1 MRATKKV
8 GALLFITSVFLMNL
22 AATVITP
29 VLPYFI
35 INLGIDMKVYGG
47 IGTATSVVNLF
58 LRIPFST
65 LIPIIGYFSSLALG
79 GTILFVSRIFYVLSS
94 LGIWALYTFI
104 AAYFFSSARFSFIMI
119 ARSSIVARFTPQTRR
134 GMALGGIASIGTI
147 ASSIGPF
154 IGSYLYEHTESFT
167 VVFAVSA
174 ALSLLA
180 VIILF
185 PLLRNDIKGKVEE
198 ASFRGLKDIA
208 KILRFKKLRNSLI
221 VFAVDAFS
229 WSIAFMYTSIYLAQ
243 EIGATPT
250 DLAIISFISST
261 VGAVGFAAAGYVSD
275 RFKTRK
281 IFLFISEVFGIIYFS
296 IYVFSRNI
304 NLFYIAA
311 LMMGFVM
318 SFWGPIATAYITE
331 RGEEISR
338 EVIPVVL
345 GVRSFI
351 LGLARTPGGIVGGIL
366 YDISPTLLFQTAL
379 LLVFVSSVLI
389 LLLVEE

>member
-1 MRATKKV
+1 
-8 GALLFITSVFLMNL
+8 
-22 AATVITP
+22 
-29 VLPYFI
+29 
-35 INLGIDMKVYGG
+35 
-47 IGTATSVVNLF
+47 
-58 LRIPFST
+58 
-65 LIPIIGYFSSLALG
+65 
-79 GTILFVSRIFYVLSS
+79 
-94 LGIWALYTFI
+94 
-104 AAYFFSSARFSFIMI
+104 
-119 ARSSIVARFTPQTRR
+119 
-134 GMALGGIASIGTI
+134 
-147 ASSIGPF
+147 
-154 IGSYLYEHTESFT
+154 
-167 VVFAVSA
+167 
-174 ALSLLA
+174 
-180 VIILF
+180 
-185 PLLRNDIKGKVEE
+185 
-198 ASFRGLKDIA
+198 
-208 KILRFKKLRNSLI
+208 
-221 VFAVDAFS
+221 
-229 WSIAFMYTSIYLAQ
+229 MYKRQ
-243 EIGATPT
+243 PT